1 MLGDKIRM
9 FRLERKLEL
18 ESLAEIVGVSAMAIH
33 YYEENKW
40 RPGTEIIVRLAH
52 AFGVKLTELVEECT
66 LFHNE
71 NGEMLLVCTNAGKK
85 IKVLGRIKEELQ
97 KMCQN
102 EDEVV

>member
-18 ESLAEIVGVSAMAIH
+18 EGLAEEVGVSAMAIQ

-52 AFGVKLTELVEECT
+52 ALGVKLTELVEGCK

-71 NGEMLLVCTNAGKK
+71 NGEMLLVCTNTGKK
-85 IKVLGRIKEELQ
+85 VKVLGRITEELQ
-97 KMCQN
+97 KMCPN
-102 EDEVV
+102 EN